1 MTYEEYD
8 YAKYHLLCYTIVPSQ
23 SYEKH
28 YNIISV
34 LIQVLIFERL
44 DLGFKF
50 YVKFQNGLSQTFC
63 RISCILHCLC
73 LKHYHISY
81 MNDTLNIYCH
91 RISVVY
97 SV

>member
-1 MTYEEYD
+1 MECVGIIKLDKKIMTMAYEEYD

-44 DLGFKF
+44 SFKF
-50 YVKFQNGLSQTFC
+50 YV
-63 RISCILHCLC
+63 
-73 LKHYHISY
+73 
-81 MNDTLNIYCH
+81 
-91 RISVVY
+91 
-97 SV
+97 

>member
-1 MTYEEYD
+1 MTITYEEYD

-50 YVKFQNGLSQTFC
+50 YV
-63 RISCILHCLC
+63 
-73 LKHYHISY
+73 
-81 MNDTLNIYCH
+81 
-91 RISVVY
+91 
-97 SV
+97 